1 MKWLL
6 PLVLAISLVAGA
18 DEQPTSSWEVDDRL
32 VPIQVGPGM
41 LFRGSPFRVVVDE
54 AVGAIRAET
63 DPTTGNYVQILDSG
77 DDALLARIHLIRQ
90 ATKSICVQTFIWT
103 NDEVGRFVMYELIE
117 AAKRGVQV
125 RVIADHFVSDKD
137 PNVVAFLA
145 TVHPNLQI
153 KHYRPAADRIR
164 PSKLRVMGD
173 LVLGFRGFNQRMHN
187 KILLVDD
194 VAVIAGG
201 RNIENTYYNRSTWIN
216 FRDREVLVIGP
227 AVPEVRTSFNDF
239 WTCRHVV
246 PSRELLDVA
255 TVVAQGN
262 FVRYIT
268 RADFA
273 FAGLCDRE
281 DWGAA
286 DLPLIQRTFV
296 DRLIRAQRVEFV
308 ADKPGKNR
316 ALSLRGGGQITQ
328 RLAKVIGEAQHE
340 VIAQSP
346 YFVLGTP
353 SRKFFT
359 ALRKQKPSLRIVVSS
374 NSFGST
380 DNVMAYSANYRLRST
395 YIESLGLETYEF
407 KPLPGELRT
416 VFPAYDDFARRAEER
431 IAKGEQEEP
440 PFLCIHAKSA
450 VVDGKVAYIGSY
462 NLDPRSANLNTEIGF
477 LIEDRT
483 IARQLRDTILGDCQ
497 PENSWVIAKR
507 QMPLS
512 SDKLNGLVEGL
523 MHLSPVDL
531 WPIRNTSSFE
541 LLPGRSPVPTNHPDF
556 YRNYQ
561 DIGSFPGA
569 PAGLSAKEITTR
581 LYKALGPLAV
591 SVL

>member
-1 MKWLL
+1 
-6 PLVLAISLVAGA
+6 
-18 DEQPTSSWEVDDRL
+18 
-32 VPIQVGPGM
+32 
-41 LFRGSPFRVVVDE
+41 
-54 AVGAIRAET
+54 
-63 DPTTGNYVQILDSG
+63 
-77 DDALLARIHLIRQ
+77 
-90 ATKSICVQTFIWT
+90 
-103 NDEVGRFVMYELIE
+103 
-117 AAKRGVQV
+117 
-125 RVIADHFVSDKD
+125 
-137 PNVVAFLA
+137 
-145 TVHPNLQI
+145 
-153 KHYRPAADRIR
+153 
-164 PSKLRVMGD
+164 
-173 LVLGFRGFNQRMHN
+173 
-187 KILLVDD
+187 
-194 VAVIAGG
+194 
-201 RNIENTYYNRSTWIN
+201 
-216 FRDREVLVIGP
+216 
-227 AVPEVRTSFNDF
+227 
-239 WTCRHVV
+239 
-246 PSRELLDVA
+246 
-255 TVVAQGN
+255 
-262 FVRYIT
+262 
-268 RADFA
+268 
-273 FAGLCDRE
+273 
-281 DWGAA
+281 
-286 DLPLIQRTFV
+286 
-296 DRLIRAQRVEFV
+296 V

-328 RLAKVIGEAQHE
+328 RLAKVIGEAQSE

-395 YIESLGLETYEF
+395 YIEALGLETYEF
-407 KPLPGELRT
+407 KPLPGELRA
-416 VFPAYDDFARRAEER
+416 VFPTYDDFARRAEER

-477 LIEDRT
+477 LIEDRA

-512 SDKLNGLVEGL
+512 TDKLNGLVEGL

-541 LLPGRSPVPTNHPDF
+541 LLPGRSVVPTNHPDF

-561 DIGSFPGA
+561 DTGSFPGA